1 MCYLTAGLLSTASS
15 ALTASSPSHLVPLKQ
30 AVVQNKGGGSL
41 CLQHANISCRAAHKV
56 AVGDGGCGVADEQVS
71 GRVGLEADQRVVDT
85 QVLVRNYKCGR
96 AVADR
101 LEADACSRTWAGWLW
116 LAQLLNV
123 QGRTHPLLQQ
133 SAHGRCRRWQCSAQ
147 KAEV

>member
-71 GRVGLEADQRVVDT
+71 GRVGLEADQRDM
-85 QVLVRNYKCGR
+85 GR
-96 AVADR
+96 CAVASPAAECAGQDPPI
-101 LEADACSRTWAGWLW
+101 ASAVSTW
-116 LAQLLNV
+116 QV
-123 QGRTHPLLQQ
+123 Q
-133 SAHGRCRRWQCSAQ
+133 AVAVQCS
-147 KAEV
+147 EG